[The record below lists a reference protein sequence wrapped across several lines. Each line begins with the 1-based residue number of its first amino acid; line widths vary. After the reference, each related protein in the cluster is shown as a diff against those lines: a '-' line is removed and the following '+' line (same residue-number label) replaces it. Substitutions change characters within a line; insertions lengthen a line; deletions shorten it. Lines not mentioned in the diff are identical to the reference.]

1 METRSRTSHFLGTK
15 LKALRKQHRITLDD
29 LSARCAQIDPRLA
42 PSVSYLSMI
51 ESGQRTPSEPLLKL
65 LGQVL
70 QRGADWFMDGNA
82 EWTPPVG
89 RAASSAAGALPF
101 EPAFL
106 FSKPLLQS
114 AIPELLAQT
123 GITGRQFAHLLIRS
137 HQELSRNE
145 YPELERAAE
154 QVGKRAFPLGAEDLL
169 ALCRHHGLEIRW
181 FDHAPVLAKD
191 NEREVKSVVR
201 SFFKAP
207 NIIYINKALQQDVAR
222 MKFDL
227 ASHIGHKV
235 LHDGDGLKSLH
246 ATGGEMGE
254 SPDSGTPLAA
264 GVDAR
269 DVLLAWRDFECSF
282 FAGALLCP
290 KLPFRRFLVKERHR
304 VQSAKKLDLTAAVI
318 MRRMTKVSQY
328 PYWHFFDSDAPGRFR
343 AVYRGNGIPLP
354 WGSLNQAQDPCPN
367 WAVFRIPEKPGHS
380 SSSQISALHDES
392 GWRLYCCHTLRSRD
406 LAGNQHV
413 LSVGLDLGPAM
424 TAHGLD
430 EAGIIRSIAE
440 DCRGHGGE
448 VHISGDAAEAV
459 RTVARVLSI
468 AWVEDAL
475 EQPARIICPR
485 HAHCPRSPVCSGTAS
500 TRARDV
506 NDVKEEILQGRR

>member
-1 METRSRTSHFLGTK
+1 METRARTSHFLGGK
-15 LKALRKQHRITLDD
+15 LRSLRKQHRITLDD
-29 LSARCAQIDPRLA
+29 LSARCAQIDPQLA

-51 ESGQRTPSEPLLKL
+51 ESGQRMPSEPLLEL
-65 LGQVL
+65 IGRVL
-70 QRGADWFMDGNA
+70 QRDAAWFQDGNA
-82 EWTPPVG
+82 EWSPDAQDSTA
-89 RAASSAAGALPF
+89 RAAAVLPF
-101 EPAFL
+101 EPSFL

-114 AIPELLAQT
+114 AIPELLSQT

-145 YPELERAAE
+145 YPELERTAE
-154 QVGKRAFPLGAEDLL
+154 KIGRRAFPLQVDDLL

-254 SPDSGTPLAA
+254 SPDSGTALHA

-290 KLPFRRFLVKERHR
+290 KMPFRRFLVKERHR
-304 VQSAKKLDLTAAVI
+304 IQAARKLDLTAAVI

-328 PYWHFFDSDAPGRFR
+328 PYWHFFDSDAPGHFR

-354 WGSLNQAQDPCPN
+354 WGSMNRATDPCPH
-367 WAVFRIPEKPGHS
+367 WAVFRIPEKHGHS
-380 SSSQISALHDES
+380 SAAQLSVLHDDHR
-392 GWRLYCCHTLRSRD
+392 WRLYCCYTLRSPD
-406 LAGNQHV
+406 LAGNRHV

-424 TAHGLD
+424 AAHGLD
-430 EAGIIRSIAE
+430 DVGIIDSIAA
-440 DCRGHGGE
+440 DCRREGGE
-448 VHISGDAAEAV
+448 ARLGAAAEEAV
-459 RTVARVLSI
+459 RTTARVLSI

-485 HAHCPRSPVCSGTAS
+485 NSDCPRAPKCGGARAP
-500 TRARDV
+500 RARDV
-506 NDVKEEILQGRR
+506 NDVMEEILGQR